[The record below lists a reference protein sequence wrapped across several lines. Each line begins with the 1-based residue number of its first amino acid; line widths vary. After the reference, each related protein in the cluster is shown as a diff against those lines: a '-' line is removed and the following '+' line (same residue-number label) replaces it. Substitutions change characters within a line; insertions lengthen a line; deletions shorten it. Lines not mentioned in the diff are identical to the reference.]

1 MLKLQ
6 LFLSQ
11 ETAKNSTNYRP
22 ISILPTLSKI
32 IERVVHSQ
40 LYEYL
45 ISNNLQSNN
54 QFGFRSK
61 RSTAT
66 ALFGFADEVLLNM
79 NNGSICG
86 AVLLDL
92 TKAFDTVDHR
102 ILMIKLSTVGVS
114 ENFLAWFKSYLR
126 NRKQRTSCGNELS
139 EGLPVDVGVPQGSI
153 LGPLLFLININDLPA
168 VTKHCEVSLYADD
181 TVLYC
186 FAKEP
191 GQLES
196 KLNEYL
202 YNVALWLKANK
213 LTLNLSKTKSMLI
226 GSHRKLANISSM
238 SVSIFDCNIESVNT
252 FKYLGIILATDFTWL
267 DHVEHVIT
275 KVNQRLSLLRRI
287 KHFLPLTARLL
298 FYNNLILPI
307 FDYADVV
314 WGDKNNVSIMNDLH
328 VLQNKAAKIILDRPF
343 HSSAT
348 SALATLKRLNLE
360 QRRFY
365 HRCIYVYKCI
375 NGLMEH
381 SMKLLT
387 NSDIHN
393 YYTKN
398 NDKLRLPSVR
408 QNWGKQRVCYQSMK
422 NWNSL
427 DKETQNALSVRIF
440 KQHLFSRCFNL

>member
-6 LFLSQ
+6 LFSSR
-11 ETAKNSTNYRP
+11 ETVKNATNYRP

-45 ISNNLQSNN
+45 ISNILLSNN

-66 ALFGFADEVLLNM
+66 ALSGFADEVLLNM
-79 NNGSICG
+79 DNGNICG
-86 AVLLDL
+86 AVYLDL
-92 TKAFDTVDHR
+92 TKSFDTVDHR
-102 ILMIKLSTVGVS
+102 ILVTKFITVGVS
-114 ENFLAWFKSYLR
+114 ENSLAWFKSYLR

-139 EGLPVDVGVPQGSI
+139 EALPVDVGVPRGSI
-153 LGPLLFLININDLPA
+153 LGPLLFLAYINDLPA
-168 VTKHCEVSLYADD
+168 VTKHCDVSLYADD
-181 TVLYC
+181 TVLYS

-196 KLNEYL
+196 KLNEDL

-252 FKYLGIILATDFTWL
+252 FQYLGIILATDFTWS

-287 KHFLPLTARLL
+287 KHFLPLTARLH
-298 FYNNLILPI
+298 FHNNLILPI

-314 WGDKNNVSIMNDLH
+314 WGDKNNVSIMNDIQ
-328 VLQNKAAKIILDRPF
+328 VLQNKAAKIILDRFF

-348 SALATLKRLNLE
+348 SALATWKWLNLE

-365 HRCIYVYKCI
+365 PPMYLC
-375 NGLMEH
+375 L
-381 SMKLLT
+381 
-387 NSDIHN
+387 
-393 YYTKN
+393 
-398 NDKLRLPSVR
+398 
-408 QNWGKQRVCYQSMK
+408 
-422 NWNSL
+422 
-427 DKETQNALSVRIF
+427 
-440 KQHLFSRCFNL
+440 